1 MPSRRSRAA
10 DPRLL
15 AKFDGKA
22 GQWRLASGTY
32 RVALGKSARELVSTV
47 DVALTGH
54 LFGK

>member
-1 MPSRRSRAA
+1 
-10 DPRLL
+10 L